1 MTGKK
6 NVTIKDVAKSLG
18 VSFSTVAKALN
29 DDPVV
34 AEETRKRVHEK
45 AKEMGYLPNLMAVGL
60 RSNSTRTIGIILND
74 IENPTR
80 SYIIKRISME
90 LVRHGFTSF
99 IFDSSYSESIEKQN
113 IKNLISRIP
122 DCIII
127 SPVNTNS
134 GNIEL
139 LKGLYDRT
147 IILSNIQ
154 EKIPANYVH
163 MDHIRGGYI
172 SARCMLSNGHRNNL
186 IIMEPLSYPSGSQ
199 FYQGVHQAYIEAGVE
214 INPNLISYGYP
225 SINAGINAIREKF
238 DEQNNR
244 FKIDFTGI
252 IASNDMFAIGVYKAA
267 NLLGFNIPDD
277 FSVIGY
283 DDHPIASLLNPQLS
297 TLYYPK
303 EDVAKLC
310 IEILTSRLINNK
322 TEIRKFTLEPE
333 LVCRNSIKKI

>member
-1 MTGKK
+1 MTEIKK
-6 NVTIKDVAKSLG
+6 VTIKDIAKSLG

-29 DDPVV
+29 DDSVV

-90 LVRHGFTSF
+90 MVKHGFTSF

-113 IKNLISRIP
+113 INNLISRIP

-134 GNIEL
+134 GNMEL
-139 LKGLYDRT
+139 LNGLYDRT

-154 EKIPANYVH
+154 DKIPANYVH

-199 FYQGVHQAYIEAGVE
+199 FYQGIQQAYAEAGVE
-214 INPNLISYGYP
+214 IDPNLISYGYP
-225 SINAGINAIREKF
+225 SIDAGINAISEKY
-238 DEQNNR
+238 DEQNKR
-244 FKIDFTGI
+244 FKINFTGV
-252 IASNDMFAIGVYKAA
+252 IASNDMFAIGIYKAA

-277 FSVIGY
+277 LSIIGY

-297 TLYYPK
+297 TLSYPK

-322 TEIRKFTLEPE
+322 TEISKFTLEPE
-333 LVCRNSIKKI
+333 LVSRNSIKKV